1 MSHLLIVGGSD
12 ARIMAAYGQEIA
24 CRIDTEV
31 SKRVENLGEPIF
43 HDMLMEFEGSELELY
58 PALSAPL
65 GTLSRQWRKLGIE
78 WRGDR
83 PETTRDSLPVDQNSG

>member
-31 SKRVENLGEPIF
+31 SKRVEIF
-43 HDMLMEFEGSELELY
+43 ANQSSM
-58 PALSAPL
+58 
-65 GTLSRQWRKLGIE
+65 TC
-78 WRGDR
+78 
-83 PETTRDSLPVDQNSG
+83 